1 MPQHPA
7 FAKIAAGSLLRV
19 PLDALEAV
27 FHRRSG
33 MTHLLVDPAP
43 ALLDILEADG
53 ATLPQIL
60 ERLAGDYELVIEDDE
75 GASLE
80 QVVTARLDELAG
92 LGLISF
98 ARNV

>member
-1 MPQHPA
+1 MAQYPA

-27 FHRRSG
+27 YHRRSG

-43 ALLDILEADG
+43 ALLDILETQEAI
-53 ATLPQIL
+53 LPRIL
-60 ERLAGDYELVIEDDE
+60 ERLTGDYDLVAEDDE

-80 QVVTARLDELAG
+80 QVVMARLDELAQ